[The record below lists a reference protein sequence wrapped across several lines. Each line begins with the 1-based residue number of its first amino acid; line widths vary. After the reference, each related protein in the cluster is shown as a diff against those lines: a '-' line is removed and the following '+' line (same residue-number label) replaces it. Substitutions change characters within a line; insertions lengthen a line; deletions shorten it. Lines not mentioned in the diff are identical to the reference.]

1 MLFHRFSHVLFL
13 ELLAMS
19 ADFVYGVIN
28 AIDGERDP
36 RMLLLIFEFIPTFLK
51 TYPLYHLVEEMFEVL
66 ACYFPVD
73 FHPSPNDAA
82 SITRDALAQ
91 KLATCLCGS
100 NEFASSCIILLLEK
114 MESQLNVAKLDSLHL
129 LVSI

>member
-1 MLFHRFSHVLFL
+1 
-13 ELLAMS
+13 MS

-36 RMLLLIFEFIPTFLK
+36 RMLLLIFEFIPAFLK

-100 NEFASSCIILLLEK
+100 PEFASSCIILLLEK
-114 MESQLNVAKLDSLHL
+114 MESQLNVAKMDSLHL
-129 LVSI
+129 LVSF